1 MHANSSPATTRSEHL
16 VGLQRAAPAI
26 RPAAAAVSGVI
37 VLGHAQL
44 HLLQELKGV
53 QVGVKDVARLVVV
66 AWGGG
71 GGHGVAGRGGM
82 EC

>member
-1 MHANSSPATTRSEHL
+1 MHANSSPATTRSAHL

-26 RPAAAAVSGVI
+26 PPAAAVSGVI

-66 AWGGG
+66 ALGGG
-71 GGHGVAGRGGM
+71 GGHGVGGRGGM